1 MAQKQLSQSKIE
13 ILGDNILLEEKQLT
27 AFYILPL
34 ANYSVVSTA
43 GIENNINRLT
53 HILSELA
60 IQKPNVKFS
69 IQRCVKSIRAEDIK
83 ANLLD
88 TIKLYNPTYSMPYEF
103 TSKLKDASQTY
114 CLLAVKLDP
123 SDVVNVEDVSFL
135 DTVKS
140 EVGKLSSA
148 IFDTSSDD
156 YDLEK
161 VLALEKSIFAIL
173 SDKCVRA
180 SKDLVFYSY
189 VSRLYPMYD
198 ISYDKLSFFNNST
211 YSSVLGSVTQTVED
225 KFGYFIMHNEGIDE
239 FDIEPVD
246 TYGCIVNIFEFP
258 KVFDISRGL
267 ISSYKEFYDNMQINI
282 ETLSREQATSTIV
295 RRRGTVLAESQEAA
309 KAGAQTDR
317 FSELMDLKAS
327 ADRAMS
333 LLENREVFCKFNV
346 SFLVTGTSLE
356 KLRQNITLLIT
367 DLKYNNI
374 VATKSLTQARDF
386 LQGFVKL
393 QPTTLN
399 QFGQLLFPLSLQINV
414 GSVVGES
421 QDSKFAAPA
430 IGEDI

>member
-1 MAQKQLSQSKIE
+1 M
-13 ILGDNILLEEKQLT
+13 
-27 AFYILPL
+27 
-34 ANYSVVSTA
+34 
-43 GIENNINRLT
+43 
-53 HILSELA
+53 
-60 IQKPNVKFS
+60 
-69 IQRCVKSIRAEDIK
+69 
-83 ANLLD
+83 
-88 TIKLYNPTYSMPYEF
+88 
-103 TSKLKDASQTY
+103 
-114 CLLAVKLDP
+114 
-123 SDVVNVEDVSFL
+123 
-135 DTVKS
+135 
-140 EVGKLSSA
+140 
-148 IFDTSSDD
+148 
-156 YDLEK
+156 
-161 VLALEKSIFAIL
+161 
-173 SDKCVRA
+173 
-180 SKDLVFYSY
+180 
-189 VSRLYPMYD
+189 
-198 ISYDKLSFFNNST
+198 
-211 YSSVLGSVTQTVED
+211 ED

-246 TYGCIVNIFEFP
+246 TYGCIVNVFEFP

-295 RRRGTVLAESQEAA
+295 RRRGTVLAESQEAV

-317 FSELMDLKAS
+317 FSELMDLKSS